1 MDKVKDALEALKA
14 KWSELSRLVKIAI
27 VLGII
32 SLFAIIGT
40 VYYMNTRVEYSVLF
54 SNLSE
59 ADAGTI
65 SQDLDSQNIKYK
77 LADDG
82 KTIMVDKTKVDQY
95 RIDLAVDNKL
105 PSSSKGFELFD
116 SASMMT
122 TDEDRKIM
130 YQRALTGELENSI
143 AALDDVDKAKVN
155 LTIPKS
161 DNVFDNSTSKKAKA
175 SIVLTLKGTSI
186 SKILNKNEED
196 DASDSSSATS
206 KYMKLKSQY
215 EKQMEKK
222 ITGLIEPVVGKG
234 KVKASV
240 NVDLNFDAVEKKITN
255 YSNPQIRSEN
265 VQASGKQAEIKQAQT
280 GQVNDNVDNVT
291 GDANNDNASYNRT
304 VNNELNTETTG
315 INAPGS
321 INRMTSSVV
330 INGDLSAG
338 DARNIRKLIQGAL
351 GYDKQRGDTVS
362 VQAVNF
368 ARAKST
374 KKKTVA
380 KKPVKKT
387 NWVLIGALIA
397 AGVLTL
403 GTIIFLVIRR
413 RRRLAE
419 EEEEYYDDGVTKR
432 MPAASQDTGRTT
444 VVMSQD
450 ELNRM
455 KNRQNYD
462 DDYDDD
468 YEDDYDDDYDVDVTD
483 EGEEEEEEEEA
494 AEELDPEI
502 LAEQERQRKETE
514 TKRKIAVSTEQ
525 RAKEYATKHPDVV
538 ADLISAWV
546 KEGGKGNKQ

>member
-186 SKILNKNEED
+186 SKDAVQGIVALTTGAVQGLDKKNVKVVDQTGKILNKNEED

-304 VNNELNTETTG
+304 VNNELNTETTKV

-380 KKPVKKT
+380 RKPVKKT

-419 EEEEYYDDGVTKR
+419 EEEEYYDD
-432 MPAASQDTGRTT
+432 
-444 VVMSQD
+444 
-450 ELNRM
+450 
-455 KNRQNYD
+455 
-462 DDYDDD
+462 
-468 YEDDYDDDYDVDVTD
+468 DYDVDVTD
-483 EGEEEEEEEEA
+483 EGEEEEEEEAEEA

-502 LAEQERQRKETE
+502 LAEQERQRKEAE
-514 TKRKIAVSTEQ
+514 TKRKLAVSTEQ
-525 RAKEYATKHPDVV
+525 KAKEYATKHPDVV

-546 KEGGKGNKQ
+546 KEGGNGNKQ

>member
-1 MDKVKDALEALKA
+1 MDKVNDALEALKA

-161 DNVFDNSTSKKAKA
+161 DNVFDNSTSGKAKA

-186 SKILNKNEED
+186 SKDAVQGIVALTTGAVQGLDKKNVRVVDQTGRILNKNEED
-196 DASDSSSATS
+196 DASDSSGATG

-240 NVDLNFDAVEKKITN
+240 NVDLNFDAVEKKVTN

-304 VNNELNTETTG
+304 VNNELNTETTKV

-368 ARAKST
+368 ARAKSM
-374 KKKTVA
+374 KKKTA
-380 KKPVKKT
+380 ARKKAKKT

-419 EEEEYYDDGVTKR
+419 EEDEY
-432 MPAASQDTGRTT
+432 
-444 VVMSQD
+444 
-450 ELNRM
+450 
-455 KNRQNYD
+455 
-462 DDYDDD
+462 
-468 YEDDYDDDYDVDVTD
+468 YDDDYDVDVTD
-483 EGEEEEEEEEA
+483 EGEEEEEEAKEV

-502 LAEQERQRKETE
+502 LAEHERQRKEAE

>member
-82 KTIMVDKTKVDQY
+82 KTIMVDKTKADQY
-95 RIDLAVDNKL
+95 RINLAVDNKL

-130 YQRALTGELENSI
+130 YQRALTGELENTI

-186 SKILNKNEED
+186 SKDAVQGIVALTTGAVQGLDKKNVKVVDQTGKILNKNEEE

-265 VQASGKQAEIKQAQT
+265 VQASGKQTEIKQAQT

-291 GDANNDNASYNRT
+291 GDENNDNASYNRT
-304 VNNELNTETTG
+304 VNNELNTETTKI

-338 DARNIRKLIQGAL
+338 DAKNIRKLIQGAL

-374 KKKTVA
+374 KKTVA
-380 KKPVKKT
+380 KKPAKKT

-419 EEEEYYDDGVTKR
+419 EEEY
-432 MPAASQDTGRTT
+432 
-444 VVMSQD
+444 
-450 ELNRM
+450 
-455 KNRQNYD
+455 
-462 DDYDDD
+462 
-468 YEDDYDDDYDVDVTD
+468 YDDDYDVDVTD
-483 EGEEEEEEEEA
+483 EGEEEEEAKEV

-502 LAEQERQRKETE
+502 LAEKERQRKEEE

-525 RAKEYATKHPDVV
+525 KAKEYATKHPDVV

>member
-1 MDKVKDALEALKA
+1 MDKVNDALEALKA

-116 SASMMT
+116 SANMMT

-161 DNVFDNSTSKKAKA
+161 DNVFDNSTSGKAKA

-186 SKILNKNEED
+186 SKDAVQGIVALTTGAVQGLDKKNVRVVDQTGRILNKNEED
-196 DASDSSSATS
+196 DASDSSGATG

-240 NVDLNFDAVEKKITN
+240 NVDLNFDAVEKKVTN

-280 GQVNDNVDNVT
+280 GQANDNVDNVT
-291 GDANNDNASYNRT
+291 GDANNDNASYSRT
-304 VNNELNTETTG
+304 VNNELNTETTKI

-338 DARNIRKLIQGAL
+338 DAKNIRKLIQGAL

-368 ARAKST
+368 ARAKSM
-374 KKKTVA
+374 KKKTA
-380 KKPVKKT
+380 ARKKAKKT

-419 EEEEYYDDGVTKR
+419 EEEEYYDD
-432 MPAASQDTGRTT
+432 
-444 VVMSQD
+444 
-450 ELNRM
+450 
-455 KNRQNYD
+455 
-462 DDYDDD
+462 
-468 YEDDYDDDYDVDVTD
+468 DYDVDVTD
-483 EGEEEEEEEEA
+483 EGEEEEEEAKEV
-494 AEELDPEI
+494 AEELDPGI
-502 LAEQERQRKETE
+502 LAEHERQRKEAE

>member
-186 SKILNKNEED
+186 SKDSVQGIVALTTGAVQGLDKKNVKVVDQTGKILNKNEED

-304 VNNELNTETTG
+304 VNNELNTETTKV

-419 EEEEYYDDGVTKR
+419 EEEEYYDD
-432 MPAASQDTGRTT
+432 
-444 VVMSQD
+444 
-450 ELNRM
+450 
-455 KNRQNYD
+455 
-462 DDYDDD
+462 
-468 YEDDYDDDYDVDVTD
+468 DYDVDVTD
-483 EGEEEEEEEEA
+483 EGEEEEEEEAEEA

-502 LAEQERQRKETE
+502 LAEQERQRKEAE

>member
-95 RIDLAVDNKL
+95 RINLAVDNKL

-155 LTIPKS
+155 LTMPKS

-186 SKILNKNEED
+186 SKDAVQGIVALTTGAVQGLDKKNVKVVDQTGKILNKNEEE

-265 VQASGKQAEIKQAQT
+265 VQASGKQTEIKQAQT

-291 GDANNDNASYNRT
+291 GDENNDNASYNRT
-304 VNNELNTETTG
+304 VNNELNTETTKI

-338 DARNIRKLIQGAL
+338 DAKNIRKLIQGAL

-374 KKKTVA
+374 KKTVA
-380 KKPVKKT
+380 KKPAKKT

-419 EEEEYYDDGVTKR
+419 EEEY
-432 MPAASQDTGRTT
+432 
-444 VVMSQD
+444 
-450 ELNRM
+450 
-455 KNRQNYD
+455 
-462 DDYDDD
+462 
-468 YEDDYDDDYDVDVTD
+468 YDDDYDVDVTD
-483 EGEEEEEEEEA
+483 EGEEEEEAKEV

-502 LAEQERQRKETE
+502 LAEKKRQREEEE
-514 TKRKIAVSTEQ
+514 TKRKIAVSNEQ
-525 RAKEYATKHPDVV
+525 KAKEYATKHPDVV

>member
-186 SKILNKNEED
+186 SKDAVQGIVALTTGAVQGLDKKNVKVVDQTGKILNKNEED

-304 VNNELNTETTG
+304 VNNELNTETTKV

-419 EEEEYYDDGVTKR
+419 EEEEYYDD
-432 MPAASQDTGRTT
+432 
-444 VVMSQD
+444 
-450 ELNRM
+450 
-455 KNRQNYD
+455 
-462 DDYDDD
+462 
-468 YEDDYDDDYDVDVTD
+468 DDDYDVDVTD
-483 EGEEEEEEEEA
+483 EGEEEEEAEEA

>member
-161 DNVFDNSTSKKAKA
+161 DNVFGNSTSKKAKA

-186 SKILNKNEED
+186 SKDSVQGIVALTTGAVQGLDKKNVKVVDQTGKILNKNEED

-304 VNNELNTETTG
+304 VNNELNTETTKV

-419 EEEEYYDDGVTKR
+419 EEEEYYDD
-432 MPAASQDTGRTT
+432 
-444 VVMSQD
+444 
-450 ELNRM
+450 
-455 KNRQNYD
+455 
-462 DDYDDD
+462 
-468 YEDDYDDDYDVDVTD
+468 DYDVDVTD
-483 EGEEEEEEEEA
+483 EGEEEEEEEAEEV

-502 LAEQERQRKETE
+502 LAEQERQRKEAE
-514 TKRKIAVSTEQ
+514 TKRKLAVSTEQ
-525 RAKEYATKHPDVV
+525 KAKEYATKHPDVV

-546 KEGGKGNKQ
+546 KEGGNGNKQ

>member
-1 MDKVKDALEALKA
+1 MDKVNDALEALKA

-116 SASMMT
+116 SANMMT

-161 DNVFDNSTSKKAKA
+161 DNVFDNSTSGKAKA

-186 SKILNKNEED
+186 SKDAVQGIVALTTGAVQGLDKKNVRVVDQTGRILNKNEED
-196 DASDSSSATS
+196 DASDSSGATG

-240 NVDLNFDAVEKKITN
+240 NVDLNFDAVEKKVTN

-280 GQVNDNVDNVT
+280 GQANDNVDNVT
-291 GDANNDNASYNRT
+291 GDANNDNASYSRT
-304 VNNELNTETTG
+304 VNNELNTETTKI

-338 DARNIRKLIQGAL
+338 DAKNIRKLIQGAL

-368 ARAKST
+368 ARAKSM
-374 KKKTVA
+374 KKKTA
-380 KKPVKKT
+380 ARKKAKKT

-419 EEEEYYDDGVTKR
+419 EEDEY
-432 MPAASQDTGRTT
+432 
-444 VVMSQD
+444 
-450 ELNRM
+450 
-455 KNRQNYD
+455 
-462 DDYDDD
+462 
-468 YEDDYDDDYDVDVTD
+468 YDDDYDVDVTD
-483 EGEEEEEEEEA
+483 EGEEEEEEAKEV

-502 LAEQERQRKETE
+502 LAEHERQRKEAE

>member
-186 SKILNKNEED
+186 SKDAVQGIVALTTGAVQGLDKKNVKVVDQTGKILNKNEED

-222 ITGLIEPVVGKG
+222 ITGFAQNKLSARQAVSIRSNDLNKIVFNHVMRNLCN
-234 KVKASV
+234 VLAKAS
-240 NVDLNFDAVEKKITN
+240 NVACCGNLC
-255 YSNPQIRSEN
+255 Q
-265 VQASGKQAEIKQAQT
+265 G
-280 GQVNDNVDNVT
+280 
-291 GDANNDNASYNRT
+291 T
-304 VNNELNTETTG
+304 V
-315 INAPGS
+315 
-321 INRMTSSVV
+321 
-330 INGDLSAG
+330 
-338 DARNIRKLIQGAL
+338 
-351 GYDKQRGDTVS
+351 
-362 VQAVNF
+362 
-368 ARAKST
+368 
-374 KKKTVA
+374 
-380 KKPVKKT
+380 
-387 NWVLIGALIA
+387 
-397 AGVLTL
+397 
-403 GTIIFLVIRR
+403 
-413 RRRLAE
+413 
-419 EEEEYYDDGVTKR
+419 
-432 MPAASQDTGRTT
+432 
-444 VVMSQD
+444 
-450 ELNRM
+450 
-455 KNRQNYD
+455 
-462 DDYDDD
+462 
-468 YEDDYDDDYDVDVTD
+468 
-483 EGEEEEEEEEA
+483 
-494 AEELDPEI
+494 
-502 LAEQERQRKETE
+502 
-514 TKRKIAVSTEQ
+514 
-525 RAKEYATKHPDVV
+525 
-538 ADLISAWV
+538 
-546 KEGGKGNKQ
+546 

>member
-130 YQRALTGELENSI
+130 YQRALTGELEKSI

-186 SKILNKNEED
+186 SKDAVQGIVALTTGAVQGLDKKNVKVVDQTGKILNKNEED
-196 DASDSSSATS
+196 DDSDSSSATS

-215 EKQMEKK
+215 EKEMEKK
-222 ITGLIEPVVGKG
+222 ITGLIEPVVGRG

-255 YSNPQIRSEN
+255 YSNPQVRSEN

-304 VNNELNTETTG
+304 VNNELNTETTKI

-338 DARNIRKLIQGAL
+338 DAKNIRKLIQGAL
-351 GYDKQRGDTVS
+351 GYDKKRGDTVS

-368 ARAKST
+368 ARAKSA
-374 KKKTVA
+374 KKKAA
-380 KKPVKKT
+380 KKPAKKT

-419 EEEEYYDDGVTKR
+419 EEEY
-432 MPAASQDTGRTT
+432 
-444 VVMSQD
+444 
-450 ELNRM
+450 
-455 KNRQNYD
+455 
-462 DDYDDD
+462 
-468 YEDDYDDDYDVDVTD
+468 YDDDYDVDVTD
-483 EGEEEEEEEEA
+483 EGEEEEETKEG

-546 KEGGKGNKQ
+546 KEGGKGKKQ

>member
-1 MDKVKDALEALKA
+1 MDKVNDALEALKA

-116 SASMMT
+116 SANMMT

-161 DNVFDNSTSKKAKA
+161 DNVFDNSTSGKAKA

-186 SKILNKNEED
+186 SKDAVQGIVALTTGAVQGLDKKNVRVVDQTGRILNKNEED
-196 DASDSSSATS
+196 DASDSSGATG

-240 NVDLNFDAVEKKITN
+240 NVDLNFDAVEKKVTN

-291 GDANNDNASYNRT
+291 GDANNDNASYSRT
-304 VNNELNTETTG
+304 VNNELNTETTKI

-330 INGDLSAG
+330 ISGDLSAG
-338 DARNIRKLIQGAL
+338 DAKNIRKLIQGAL

-368 ARAKST
+368 ARAKSM
-374 KKKTVA
+374 KKKTA
-380 KKPVKKT
+380 ARKKAKKT

-419 EEEEYYDDGVTKR
+419 EEEEYYDD
-432 MPAASQDTGRTT
+432 
-444 VVMSQD
+444 
-450 ELNRM
+450 
-455 KNRQNYD
+455 
-462 DDYDDD
+462 
-468 YEDDYDDDYDVDVTD
+468 DYDVDVTD

-494 AEELDPEI
+494 KEVAEELDPEI
-502 LAEQERQRKETE
+502 LAEHERQRKEAE

>member
-186 SKILNKNEED
+186 SKDAVQGIVALTTGAVQGLDKKNVKVVDQTGKILNKNEED

-304 VNNELNTETTG
+304 VNNELNTETTKV

-419 EEEEYYDDGVTKR
+419 EEEEYYDD
-432 MPAASQDTGRTT
+432 
-444 VVMSQD
+444 
-450 ELNRM
+450 
-455 KNRQNYD
+455 
-462 DDYDDD
+462 
-468 YEDDYDDDYDVDVTD
+468 DYDVDVTD
-483 EGEEEEEEEEA
+483 EGEGEEEEEAEEA

>member
-116 SASMMT
+116 SANMMT

-161 DNVFDNSTSKKAKA
+161 DNVFDNSTSGKAKA

-186 SKILNKNEED
+186 SKDAVQGIVALTTGAVQGLDKKNVRVVDQTGRILNKNEED
-196 DASDSSSATS
+196 DASDSSGATG

-240 NVDLNFDAVEKKITN
+240 NVDLNFDAVEKKVTN

-280 GQVNDNVDNVT
+280 GQANDNVDNVT
-291 GDANNDNASYNRT
+291 GDANNDNASYSRT
-304 VNNELNTETTG
+304 VNNELNTETTKI

-338 DARNIRKLIQGAL
+338 DAKNIRKLIQGAL

-368 ARAKST
+368 ARAKSM

-380 KKPVKKT
+380 RKKAKKT

-419 EEEEYYDDGVTKR
+419 EEEEYYDD
-432 MPAASQDTGRTT
+432 
-444 VVMSQD
+444 
-450 ELNRM
+450 
-455 KNRQNYD
+455 
-462 DDYDDD
+462 
-468 YEDDYDDDYDVDVTD
+468 DYDVDVTD
-483 EGEEEEEEEEA
+483 EGEEEEEEAKEV

-502 LAEQERQRKETE
+502 LAEHERQRKEAE

>member
-95 RIDLAVDNKL
+95 RINLAVDNKL

-186 SKILNKNEED
+186 SKDAVQGIVALTTGAVQGLDKKNVKVVDQTGKILNKNEEE

-265 VQASGKQAEIKQAQT
+265 VQASGKQTEIKQAQT

-304 VNNELNTETTG
+304 VNNELNTETTKI

-338 DARNIRKLIQGAL
+338 DAKNIRKLIQGAL

-374 KKKTVA
+374 KKTVA
-380 KKPVKKT
+380 KKPAKKT

-419 EEEEYYDDGVTKR
+419 EEEY
-432 MPAASQDTGRTT
+432 
-444 VVMSQD
+444 
-450 ELNRM
+450 
-455 KNRQNYD
+455 
-462 DDYDDD
+462 
-468 YEDDYDDDYDVDVTD
+468 YDDDYDVDVTD
-483 EGEEEEEEEEA
+483 EGEEEEEAKEV

-502 LAEQERQRKETE
+502 LAEKKRQREEEE

-525 RAKEYATKHPDVV
+525 KAKEYATKHPDVV

>member
-1 MDKVKDALEALKA
+1 MDKVNDALEALKA

-116 SASMMT
+116 SANMMT

-161 DNVFDNSTSKKAKA
+161 DNVFDNSTSLKAKA

-186 SKILNKNEED
+186 SKDAVQGIVALTTGAVQGLDKKNVRVVDQTGRILNKNEED
-196 DASDSSSATS
+196 DASDSSGATG

-240 NVDLNFDAVEKKITN
+240 NVDLNFDAVEKKVTN

-280 GQVNDNVDNVT
+280 GQANDNVDNVT
-291 GDANNDNASYNRT
+291 GDANNDNASYSRT
-304 VNNELNTETTG
+304 VNNELNTETTKI

-338 DARNIRKLIQGAL
+338 DAKNIRKLIQGAL

-368 ARAKST
+368 ARAKSM
-374 KKKTVA
+374 KKKTA
-380 KKPVKKT
+380 ARKKAKKT

-419 EEEEYYDDGVTKR
+419 YEEEY
-432 MPAASQDTGRTT
+432 
-444 VVMSQD
+444 
-450 ELNRM
+450 
-455 KNRQNYD
+455 
-462 DDYDDD
+462 
-468 YEDDYDDDYDVDVTD
+468 YDDDYDVDVTD
-483 EGEEEEEEEEA
+483 EGEEEEEEAKEV

-502 LAEQERQRKETE
+502 LAEHERQRKEAE

>member
-1 MDKVKDALEALKA
+1 MDKVNDALEALKA

-116 SASMMT
+116 SANMMT

-161 DNVFDNSTSKKAKA
+161 DNVFDNSTSGKAKA

-186 SKILNKNEED
+186 SKDAVQGIVALTTGAVQGLDKKNVRVVDQTGRILNKNEED
-196 DASDSSSATS
+196 DASDSSGATG
-206 KYMKLKSQY
+206 KYMKFKSQY

-240 NVDLNFDAVEKKITN
+240 NVDLNFDAVEKKVTN

-280 GQVNDNVDNVT
+280 GQANDNVDNVT
-291 GDANNDNASYNRT
+291 GDANNDNASYSRT
-304 VNNELNTETTG
+304 VNNELNTETTKI

-338 DARNIRKLIQGAL
+338 DAKNIRKLIQGAL

-368 ARAKST
+368 ARAKSM

-380 KKPVKKT
+380 RKKAKKT

-419 EEEEYYDDGVTKR
+419 EEDEY
-432 MPAASQDTGRTT
+432 
-444 VVMSQD
+444 
-450 ELNRM
+450 
-455 KNRQNYD
+455 
-462 DDYDDD
+462 
-468 YEDDYDDDYDVDVTD
+468 YDDDYDVDVTD
-483 EGEEEEEEEEA
+483 EGEEEEEEAKEV

-502 LAEQERQRKETE
+502 LAEHERQRKEAE

>member
-95 RIDLAVDNKL
+95 RINLAVDNKL

-155 LTIPKS
+155 LTMPKS

-186 SKILNKNEED
+186 SKDAVQGIVALTTGAVQGLDKKNVKVVDQTGKILNKNEED

-265 VQASGKQAEIKQAQT
+265 VQASGKQTEIKQAQT

-291 GDANNDNASYNRT
+291 GDENNDNASYNRT
-304 VNNELNTETTG
+304 VNNELNTETTKI

-338 DARNIRKLIQGAL
+338 DAKNIRKLIQGAL

-374 KKKTVA
+374 KKTVA
-380 KKPVKKT
+380 KKPAKKT

-419 EEEEYYDDGVTKR
+419 EEEY
-432 MPAASQDTGRTT
+432 
-444 VVMSQD
+444 
-450 ELNRM
+450 
-455 KNRQNYD
+455 
-462 DDYDDD
+462 
-468 YEDDYDDDYDVDVTD
+468 YDDDYDVDVTD
-483 EGEEEEEEEEA
+483 EGEEEEEAKEV

-502 LAEQERQRKETE
+502 LAEKKRQREEEE
-514 TKRKIAVSTEQ
+514 TKRKIAVSNEQ
-525 RAKEYATKHPDVV
+525 KAKEYATKHPDVV

>member
-1 MDKVKDALEALKA
+1 MDKVNDALEALKA

-116 SASMMT
+116 SANMMT

-161 DNVFDNSTSKKAKA
+161 DNVFDNSTSGKAKA

-186 SKILNKNEED
+186 SKDAVQGIVALTTGAVQGLDKKNVRVVDQTGRILNKNEED
-196 DASDSSSATS
+196 DASDSSGATG

-240 NVDLNFDAVEKKITN
+240 NVDLNFDAVEKKVTN

-280 GQVNDNVDNVT
+280 GQANDNVDNVT
-291 GDANNDNASYNRT
+291 GDANNDNASYSRT
-304 VNNELNTETTG
+304 VNNELNTETTKI

-338 DARNIRKLIQGAL
+338 DAKNIRKLIQGAL

-368 ARAKST
+368 ARAKSM
-374 KKKTVA
+374 KKKTA
-380 KKPVKKT
+380 ARKKAKKT

-419 EEEEYYDDGVTKR
+419 EEEEYYDD
-432 MPAASQDTGRTT
+432 
-444 VVMSQD
+444 
-450 ELNRM
+450 
-455 KNRQNYD
+455 
-462 DDYDDD
+462 
-468 YEDDYDDDYDVDVTD
+468 DYDVDVTD
-483 EGEEEEEEEEA
+483 EGEEEEEEAEEV

-502 LAEQERQRKETE
+502 LAEHERQRKEAE

>member
-186 SKILNKNEED
+186 SKDAVQGIVALTTGAVQGLDKKNVKVVDQTGKILNKNEED

-304 VNNELNTETTG
+304 VNNELNTETTKV

-419 EEEEYYDDGVTKR
+419 EEEEYYDD
-432 MPAASQDTGRTT
+432 
-444 VVMSQD
+444 
-450 ELNRM
+450 
-455 KNRQNYD
+455 
-462 DDYDDD
+462 
-468 YEDDYDDDYDVDVTD
+468 DYDVDVTD
-483 EGEEEEEEEEA
+483 EGEEEEEAEES

>member
-1 MDKVKDALEALKA
+1 MDKVNDALEALKA

-116 SASMMT
+116 SANMMT

-161 DNVFDNSTSKKAKA
+161 DNVFDNSTSGKAKA

-186 SKILNKNEED
+186 SKDAVQGIVALTTGAVQGLDKKNVRVVDQTGRILNKNEED
-196 DASDSSSATS
+196 DASDSSGATG

-240 NVDLNFDAVEKKITN
+240 NVDLNFDAVEKKVTN

-291 GDANNDNASYNRT
+291 GDANNDNASYSRT
-304 VNNELNTETTG
+304 VNNELNTETTKI

-338 DARNIRKLIQGAL
+338 DAKNIRKLIQGAL

-368 ARAKST
+368 ARAKSM

-380 KKPVKKT
+380 RKKAKKT

-419 EEEEYYDDGVTKR
+419 EEEEYYDD
-432 MPAASQDTGRTT
+432 
-444 VVMSQD
+444 
-450 ELNRM
+450 
-455 KNRQNYD
+455 
-462 DDYDDD
+462 
-468 YEDDYDDDYDVDVTD
+468 DYDVDVTD
-483 EGEEEEEEEEA
+483 EGEEEEEEAEEA

-502 LAEQERQRKETE
+502 LAEHERQRKEAE

>member
-82 KTIMVDKTKVDQY
+82 KTIMVDKTKADQY
-95 RIDLAVDNKL
+95 RINLAVDNKL

-186 SKILNKNEED
+186 SKDAVQGIVALTTGAVQGLDKKNVKVVDQTGKILNKNEED

-265 VQASGKQAEIKQAQT
+265 VQASGKQTEIKQAQT

-304 VNNELNTETTG
+304 VNNELNTETTKI

-338 DARNIRKLIQGAL
+338 DAKNIRKLIQGAL

-374 KKKTVA
+374 KKTVA
-380 KKPVKKT
+380 KKPAKKT

-419 EEEEYYDDGVTKR
+419 EEEY
-432 MPAASQDTGRTT
+432 
-444 VVMSQD
+444 
-450 ELNRM
+450 
-455 KNRQNYD
+455 
-462 DDYDDD
+462 
-468 YEDDYDDDYDVDVTD
+468 YDDDYDVDVTD
-483 EGEEEEEEEEA
+483 EGEEEEEVKEV

-502 LAEQERQRKETE
+502 LAEKERQRKEEE
-514 TKRKIAVSTEQ
+514 TKRKIAVSNEQ
-525 RAKEYATKHPDVV
+525 KAKEYATKHPDVV

>member
-1 MDKVKDALEALKA
+1 MDKVNDALEALKA

-116 SASMMT
+116 SANMMT

-161 DNVFDNSTSKKAKA
+161 DNVFDNSTSGKAKA

-186 SKILNKNEED
+186 SKDAVQGIVALTTGAVQGLDKKNVRVVDQTGRILNKNEQD
-196 DASDSSSATS
+196 DASDSSGATG

-240 NVDLNFDAVEKKITN
+240 NVDLNFDAVEKKVTN

-291 GDANNDNASYNRT
+291 GDANNDNASYSRT
-304 VNNELNTETTG
+304 VNNELNTETTKI

-338 DARNIRKLIQGAL
+338 DAKNIRKLIQGAL

-368 ARAKST
+368 ARAKSM
-374 KKKTVA
+374 KKKTA
-380 KKPVKKT
+380 ARKKAKKT

-419 EEEEYYDDGVTKR
+419 EEEEYYDD
-432 MPAASQDTGRTT
+432 
-444 VVMSQD
+444 
-450 ELNRM
+450 
-455 KNRQNYD
+455 
-462 DDYDDD
+462 
-468 YEDDYDDDYDVDVTD
+468 DYDVDVTD
-483 EGEEEEEEEEA
+483 EGEEEEEEAKEV

-502 LAEQERQRKETE
+502 LAEHERQRKEAE